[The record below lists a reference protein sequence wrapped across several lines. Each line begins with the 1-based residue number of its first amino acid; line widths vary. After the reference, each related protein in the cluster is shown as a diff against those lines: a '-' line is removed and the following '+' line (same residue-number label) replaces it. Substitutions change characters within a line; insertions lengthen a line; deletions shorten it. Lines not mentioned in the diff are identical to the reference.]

1 MFSAIGAAL
10 LGIVKSNAF
19 ATFIMSVG
27 GWFIKKQHDK
37 AIKDEKSAYTARM
50 EYVAMAK
57 PYIVSAIKL
66 AEAKIPDDTPNKAL
80 AKADLAFKVVGQM
93 LTKDNIETIP
103 MLIKQSI
110 VDIHKELDLA
120 GKLDYM
126 FSEKDEETG
135 PEMD

>member
-19 ATFIMSVG
+19 ATLIMSVG
-27 GWFIKKQHDK
+27 GWLIKKQHDK
-37 AIKDEKSAYTARM
+37 AIKDKDSTYTTRM

-80 AKADLAFKVVGQM
+80 AKADLAFKVLAQM
-93 LTKDNIETIP
+93 LTKDNIQTIP
-103 MLIKQSI
+103 MLLKQSI
-110 VDIHKELDLA
+110 VEIHKELDLA
-120 GKLDYM
+120 GKLEYM
-126 FSEKDEETG
+126 FSEKDEEVN
-135 PEMD
+135 ED